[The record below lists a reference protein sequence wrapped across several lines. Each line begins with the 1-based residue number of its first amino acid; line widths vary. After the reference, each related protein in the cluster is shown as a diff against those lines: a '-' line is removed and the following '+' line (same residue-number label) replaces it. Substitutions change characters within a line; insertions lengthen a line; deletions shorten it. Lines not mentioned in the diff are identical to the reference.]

1 MRESQILGLR
11 NETLSVR
18 ISQLSPAD
26 VPIRQ
31 TCWSPDAIRSA
42 WKVGKRMDLP
52 ENQDLPLNIAHRGA
66 RSIAPENT
74 LAAARKGLEVGA
86 DMWELDIQMTAD
98 GELIVIHDNTLKRT
112 SNVREVFPSRKPWLV
127 HEFTLDEIRLLDF
140 GSWFAKQDPF
150 GQIAAGMVAESD
162 LARYVHQPAPTL
174 KEALTFTLEHSWSVN
189 LEIKDLGGNP
199 DPHQV
204 VKKILALVE
213 DLDMV
218 DSVLISS
225 YNQTYL
231 AQIREVHPSIA
242 TGVLVSKPHPHP
254 EKLLRRLGAQAYHPR
269 LSGFRPSDIALLH
282 RQGCR
287 VHVWNV
293 NDRKTMERLVSAEVD
308 GIFTDFPQML
318 ASVLASY
325 REG

>member
-1 MRESQILGLR
+1 
-11 NETLSVR
+11 
-18 ISQLSPAD
+18 
-26 VPIRQ
+26 
-31 TCWSPDAIRSA
+31 
-42 WKVGKRMDLP
+42 MDLP
-52 ENQDLPLNIAHRGA
+52 ANQDLPLNIAHRGA

-213 DLDMV
+213 DLDML

-282 RQGCR
+282 RQGWR

-293 NDRKTMERLVSAEVD
+293 NDRKTMERLVSAGVD

>member
-1 MRESQILGLR
+1 
-11 NETLSVR
+11 
-18 ISQLSPAD
+18 
-26 VPIRQ
+26 
-31 TCWSPDAIRSA
+31 
-42 WKVGKRMDLP
+42 MDFTK
-52 ENQDLPLNIAHRGA
+52 NQNRPLNIAHRGA
-66 RSIAPENT
+66 RSLAPENT

-112 SNVREVFPSRKPWLV
+112 SNVREVFPKRKPWLV

-140 GSWFAKQDPF
+140 GSWFRKQDPF

-162 LARYVHQPAPTL
+162 LASYVHQQAPTL
-174 KEALTFTLEHSWSVN
+174 REALTFTREHSWSVN
-189 LEIKDLGGNP
+189 LEIKDLSGNP
-199 DPHQV
+199 APHQV
-204 VKKILALVE
+204 AKKVLALVE

-231 AQIREVHPSIA
+231 AQIREAHPHVA
-242 TGVLVSKPHPHP
+242 TAVLVSKPHPHP
-254 EKLLRRLGAQAYHPR
+254 ETLLRQLGAQAYHPR
-269 LSGFRPSDIALLH
+269 LSGFRSADIALLH

-293 NDRKTMERLVSAEVD
+293 NDRKTMQTLVRAGVD
-308 GIFTDFPQML
+308 GIFTDFPQL
-318 ASVLASY
+318 LTSVLSSY
-325 REG
+325 RRDKKR

>member
-1 MRESQILGLR
+1 
-11 NETLSVR
+11 
-18 ISQLSPAD
+18 
-26 VPIRQ
+26 
-31 TCWSPDAIRSA
+31 
-42 WKVGKRMDLP
+42 MDLP
-52 ENQDLPLNIAHRGA
+52 ANQDLPLNIAHRGA

-162 LARYVHQPAPTL
+162 LARYLYQPAPTL

-213 DLDMV
+213 DLDML

-282 RQGCR
+282 RQGWR

-293 NDRKTMERLVSAEVD
+293 NDRKTMERLVSAGVD

>member
-1 MRESQILGLR
+1 
-11 NETLSVR
+11 
-18 ISQLSPAD
+18 
-26 VPIRQ
+26 
-31 TCWSPDAIRSA
+31 
-42 WKVGKRMDLP
+42 MDLP

-66 RSIAPENT
+66 RSLAPENT

-98 GELIVIHDNTLKRT
+98 GELIVIHDSTLKRT

-162 LARYVHQPAPTL
+162 LASYVHQQAPTL
-174 KEALTFTLEHSWSVN
+174 GEALTFTLEHSWSVN

-199 DPHQV
+199 DPHQA

-231 AQIREVHPSIA
+231 AQIRKVHPHVA

-254 EKLLRRLGAQAYHPR
+254 ESLLRQLGAQAYHPR
-269 LSGFRPSDIALLH
+269 LSAFRPTDIALLH
-282 RQGCR
+282 RQDCQ
-287 VHVWNV
+287 VNIWNV
-293 NDRKTMERLVSAEVD
+293 NDRKTMERLVRAGVD
-308 GIFTDFPQML
+308 GIFTDFPQL
-318 ASVLASY
+318 LTSVLASY
-325 REG
+325 GRDENR